1 MKKIVIMGAGGFGAE
16 AIWALEEMNKLSPLS
31 DQWNILGYVDDDKS
45 KKGKVFYNYQTLGTP
60 GEVDE
65 IYSGNQLWYFCAIGD
80 NRIRS
85 NIVKCL
91 DELAWKAAT
100 LIHPS
105 AVMAKNIEIGEGS
118 YIGPASVI
126 CPNAIIGKHVL
137 INTRV
142 AIGHDVIME
151 NFSQACPGAQI
162 NGFCK
167 IGHSSFIGSNASIM
181 PGTKIGEKATV
192 GGNSQVLRA
201 VKSGTTVNGVP
212 AIKVS

>member
-31 DQWNILGYVDDDKS
+31 DQWNILGYVDDDKL

-60 GEVDE
+60 REVDKV
-65 IYSGNQLWYFCAIGD
+65 YSGNQLWYFCAIGD
-80 NRIRS
+80 NSARS
-85 NIVKCL
+85 NMVKSL

-105 AVMAKNIEIGEGS
+105 AILAKNIEIGEGS

-167 IGHSSFIGSNASIM
+167 IGHSSFIGSNASVM
-181 PGTKIGEKATV
+181 PGTEIGEKATV

-212 AIKVS
+212 ALKVG

>member
-16 AIWALEEMNKLSPLS
+16 AIWALEEMNKLSSLS
-31 DQWNILGYVDDDKS
+31 DQWNILGYADDNKS

-85 NIVKCL
+85 NMVKRL

-105 AVMAKNIEIGEGS
+105 AVMAKNVEIGKGS

-126 CPNAIIGKHVL
+126 CPNAIIGEYVL

-181 PGTKIGEKATV
+181 PGTKIGEKVIV
-192 GGNSQVLRA
+192 GANSQVLRA
-201 VKSGTTVNGVP
+201 VKSGITVNGVP

>member
-1 MKKIVIMGAGGFGAE
+1 MKKIVIIGAGGFGAE

-31 DQWNILGYVDDDKS
+31 DHWNILGYVDDNKS
-45 KKGKVFYNYQTLGTP
+45 KKGKVFYNYPTLGTP
-60 GEVDE
+60 GEVDK

-80 NRIRS
+80 NSARS
-85 NIVKCL
+85 NMVKSL

-105 AVMAKNIEIGEGS
+105 ASLAKNIEIGEGS

-126 CPNAIIGKHVL
+126 CPNAIIRKHVL

-151 NFSQACPGAQI
+151 DFSQACPGAQI

-167 IGHSSFIGSNASIM
+167 IGQSSFIGSNASVM

-192 GGNSQVLRA
+192 GANSQVLRA

-212 AIKVS
+212 ALKVG